1 MKKRIGKFL
10 RVIFV
15 LIAVAVFL
23 GGCSV
28 LGKVREMEYSDGP
41 FENNLDS
48 ARAYMLK
55 QLEKKYGI
63 PFAVMGNEDL
73 KNYGPLAGA
82 SYSCEVAP
90 LENPEQV
97 AKAIVSQTI
106 YQEVHDNYAIYYFK
120 DDTEKPVYDICKSK
134 PYVID
139 QRISLEAPGTSRT
152 WSVDD
157 GLEAYLS
164 ESGAYVKVTLRFE
177 DGMAVETYAEQILD
191 FLNSIGDLKCNILL
205 QAKANKTYIF
215 HQEVRILDDF
225 DSSTYTLESVLME
238 IEENISMGSPQ

>member
-10 RVIFV
+10 RVT
-15 LIAVAVFL
+15 LILITVAVFL

-28 LGKVREMEYSDGP
+28 LDKFREMEYSGGP

-55 QLEKKYGI
+55 QLEEKYKI
-63 PFAVMGNEDL
+63 QFVVMGDECL

-82 SYSCEVAP
+82 SYSCKIAP

-97 AKAIVSQTI
+97 AEAIVSQTV

-120 DDTEKPVYDICKSK
+120 DDTEKPVYDLCKSK

-152 WSVDD
+152 WGPDD
-157 GLEAYLS
+157 SLETYLS
-164 ESGAYVKVTLRFE
+164 ESGAYVKVVLRFE

-191 FLNSIGDLKCNILL
+191 FLNSVGDLKSNILL

-215 HQEVRILDDF
+215 HQEIRILDDF
-225 DSSTYTLESVLME
+225 DSSIYTLESLLME
-238 IEENISMGSPQ
+238 IEENISMGSPR